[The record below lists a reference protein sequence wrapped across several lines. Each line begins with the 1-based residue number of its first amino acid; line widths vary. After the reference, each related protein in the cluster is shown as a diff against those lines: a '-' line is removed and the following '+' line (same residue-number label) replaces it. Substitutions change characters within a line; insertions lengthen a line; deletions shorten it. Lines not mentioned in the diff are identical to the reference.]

1 MQSVIDFNESRK
13 LEAKKKLNAYISI
26 YQTNFIF
33 SDNQWSDSIWDIT
46 NFLKAKIK
54 NHKLKKVYFRSYLD
68 KSENNTSIDIPIS
81 KPLIDF
87 AKAVFCE
94 IMLAKKLLEYKRI
107 IYAFQALENALHQ
120 QDREICVTEINI
132 ETLNLAESYL
142 LTRFKDPWNVAKNLE
157 NIINNIII
165 SKKLNTQ
172 IYLWSTSIKYTA
184 PSRSDRT
191 QKEHINQNK
200 SKLPHLE
207 EIIALADIH
216 HSSDHTPDKIVT
228 SFVALAMFA
237 PNRGTEIL
245 TLSTDCKTFASQGE
259 QEIMGLR
266 WMPSK
271 GGDPI
276 TKFSISPEWDEIA
289 SSSIEF
295 LTELGTSARIA
306 AKWYSE
312 NPQSL
317 YLPEHLTHLRNRPI
331 TLWEVAQILGKA
343 NSIKGCHAF
352 RYGFSKSIGKTS
364 DKGRIFN
371 PESSWVNLYGFEEL
385 ENFIISK
392 LPKTFPILNGS
403 TQQFWHES
411 LFVLPKNVLSP
422 TADTLY
428 NVPEPI
434 DINQIN
440 KQLGSNPGGITIFTR
455 NHKFLNTDSGDKKNM
470 YITTHQFRHL
480 LNTLAQLK
488 ALPQE
493 LIAFWSGRKSIKQN
507 DVYNHLT
514 QDAYIE
520 AFTNLENKA
529 QRIAQVGY
537 LDEKIKKITH
547 LNPISY
553 EEALK
558 IELGSIHITQY
569 GICRHDYSLTPC
581 PKDKDCG
588 NCSEFS
594 VMKGNIKHLNEA
606 NHQVQLLS
614 KALEDAK
621 QAEIDGHPG
630 ARKWIEL
637 NEPKYERWQ
646 NIKAFLEDKSIP
658 DHTMFTLADSTKQH
672 QTKVGFAYSVRELE
686 QEVQSHLLTQG

>member
-13 LEAKKKLNAYISI
+13 LEAKKKLNAYVLK
-26 YQTNFIF
+26 YKTNFIF
-33 SDNQWSDSIWDIT
+33 PDNHWDDSIWDIT
-46 NFLKAKIK
+46 DFLKKKIRS
-54 NHKLKKVYFRSYLD
+54 HKSQRVHFRSFAEES
-68 KSENNTSIDIPIS
+68 KRSPIIEKPIS

-87 AKAVFCE
+87 VKASFCE
-94 IMLAKKLLEYKRI
+94 IMLAKKLLESRRI
-107 IYAFQALENALHQ
+107 IYAFQALEYALYKQNHK
-120 QDREICVTEINI
+120 ICVTEINI
-132 ETLNLAESYL
+132 ETLSLAEAYL
-142 LTRFKDPWNVAKNLE
+142 LSRFQDAWSVAKNLE
-157 NIINNIII
+157 NIINNFIIA
-165 SKKLNTQ
+165 KNLNTE
-172 IYLWSTSIKYTA
+172 IYHWSTSIKYIA
-184 PSRSDRT
+184 PIRSDRT
-191 QKEHINQNK
+191 QKENINQNK

-216 HSSDHTPDKIVT
+216 HSSNHISDKIVT
-228 SFVALAMFA
+228 SFVSIAMFA

-245 TLSTDCKTFASQGE
+245 TLPTDCKTFVSQGK
-259 QEIMGLR
+259 QEIMGLQ
-266 WMPSK
+266 WIPLK

-289 SSSIEF
+289 SNSIDY
-295 LTELGTSARIA
+295 LTRLGASARIA

-317 YLPEHLTHLRNRPI
+317 YLPEHLTHLRNQPI
-331 TLWEVAQILGKA
+331 TLWEVAQILGKE

-352 RYGFSKSIGKTS
+352 RYGFSKTIGRTADKT
-364 DKGRIFN
+364 RIFN
-371 PESSWVNLYGFEEL
+371 TASSWVNLYQFEEL
-385 ENFIISK
+385 ERFIISK
-392 LPKTFPILNGS
+392 LPKTFPILNGA
-403 TQQFWHES
+403 TQQYWHES
-411 LFVLPKNVLSP
+411 LFVLPKNVLRP
-422 TADTLY
+422 DADNLQ

-434 DINQIN
+434 NLGQIN
-440 KQLGSNPGGITIFTR
+440 KQLGSNPAGITVFTR
-455 NHKFLNTDSGDKKNM
+455 NHKFLNTESHDKTNM

-488 ALPQE
+488 AIPQE

-514 QDAYIE
+514 QDAYLE

-529 QRIAQVGY
+529 QKIAQLGY

-594 VMKGNIKHLNEA
+594 VMKGNVKHLNEA

-614 KALEDAK
+614 KALKDAK
-621 QAEIDGHPG
+621 QAEIDGHSG

-658 DHTMFTLADSTKQH
+658 NHTMFTLTDPTKQH

-686 QEVQSHLLTQG
+686 Q